1 MDFYTHISLPDIPF
15 RFTYEEPILLLGS
28 CFTENVGVRLEEAK
42 FQVDINPFGTLYNPL
57 SIAEALSFLRFPRPF
72 TKDDLFCSGG
82 LYHSFR
88 HHSRFSALSAEA
100 CLARINQRLEYS
112 SAFLRKCGRLMITW
126 GTSWG
131 YRLKEN
137 GVVVANCHK
146 LPDRLF
152 LRERLPISQIVTA
165 WADLLEKLW
174 EVNPRLKVLFTVSP
188 IRHWKDGA
196 HGNQLSKATLL
207 LAIDEL
213 NRMYPDDT
221 AYFPSYEILMDEL
234 RDYRFYAEDMIHPSE
249 QAIDY
254 IWEKF
259 VGSALTPA
267 TWELLK
273 KCEEI
278 RKAVEHR
285 PFNPESE
292 AYRQFILQT
301 LLKIDRLNEKMPFF
315 DFSKERIVLKSKLK

>member
-1 MDFYTHISLPDIPF
+1 MDFYTHISLPEPPF
-15 RFTYEEPILLLGS
+15 RFSYEMPILLLGS
-28 CFTENVGVRLEEAK
+28 CFSENVGKRLDEAK

-57 SIAEALSFLRFPRPF
+57 SIVDALIRLESPRPF
-72 TKDDLFCSGG
+72 TADDLFCSGG

-88 HHSRFSALSAEA
+88 HHSRFSALSVEE
-100 CLARINQRLEYS
+100 CLEGINRRLEHS
-112 SAFLRKCGRLMITW
+112 SAFLRKCGRLMITF
-126 GTSWG
+126 GTSWV

-137 GVVVANCHK
+137 GEVVANCHK

-152 LRERLPISQIVTA
+152 LRERLSVSQIVTS
-165 WADLLEKLW
+165 WSDVLEKLW
-174 EVNPRLKVLFTVSP
+174 KACPELKVLFTVSP

-213 NRMYPDDT
+213 NRMYPDNT
-221 AYFPSYEILMDEL
+221 AYFPSYEIVMDEL
-234 RDYRFYAEDMIHPSE
+234 RDYRFYAEDMIHPSG

-254 IWEKF
+254 IWERF
-259 VGSALTPA
+259 VESELTPDA
-267 TWELLK
+267 KELLK

-301 LLKIDRLNEKMPFF
+301 LLKIDRLNEKMTFF